1 MWIYHF
7 LQALRLAK
15 MLLHPYNV
23 KTAELAAPVN
33 TDENYLKRIGYPEY
47 KAMYD
52 EFVHLS
58 SSFSAAP
65 YRMSNKLSEWPA
77 GTTQEL
83 VDYWQTLYVNLK
95 SLIEQLCAC
104 QYVNL
109 WKGQWEHRHDAL
121 YYERMLN
128 DFIKK

>member
-1 MWIYHF
+1 
-7 LQALRLAK
+7 

-23 KTAELAAPVN
+23 KTAELPAPKN
-33 TDENYLKRIGYPEY
+33 TDDNYRDRIGYPQY

-77 GTTQEL
+77 GTTPE
-83 VDYWQTLYVNLK
+83 VVAYWQAQYADLQ
-95 SLIEQLCAC
+95 SLIDELCAS

-109 WKGQWEHRHDAL
+109 WKGEWSHRHDAL

-128 DFIKK
+128 DYIKK